1 MRDINLLHSKQLH
14 SFSNSNQ
21 YLTEGGQDKTVIAK
35 SNRVM
40 NENLVEQTPLAV
52 FVRERLVELGLKQA
66 DFCRQNTFD
75 QGMLSRI
82 QNSAT
87 FNLNLESVLKLAVG
101 LRVSP
106 VKILGLIGRLDL
118 NDLIVVAYALDESN
132 QLNVSAPFQA
142 RKKI

>member
-1 MRDINLLHSKQLH
+1 MNSLHSKQSH
-14 SFSNSNQ
+14 SFTSSNT
-21 YLTEGGQDKTVIAK
+21 YITEGDQDKTVITRS
-35 SNRVM
+35 SNVM
-40 NENLVEQTPLAV
+40 SKNSIAETPLAV

-82 QNSAT
+82 QNSAS

-106 VKILGLIGRLDL
+106 VTILGLIGRLDL
-118 NDLIVVAYALDESN
+118 NDLVIVAYAIDKPN
-132 QLNVSAPFQA
+132 QPNVSAPFQV
-142 RKKI
+142 RKKYDG